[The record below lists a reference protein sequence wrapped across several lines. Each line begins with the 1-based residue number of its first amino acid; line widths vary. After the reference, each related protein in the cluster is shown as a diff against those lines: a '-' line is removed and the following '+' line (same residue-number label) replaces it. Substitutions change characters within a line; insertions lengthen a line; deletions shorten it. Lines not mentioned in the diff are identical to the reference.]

1 MSKPWKDIPRKGKE
15 VKLDDESEIGERRE
29 FLLKLAKDLGVS
41 KQIALETLFEE
52 IAYETQASNIEF
64 ENLDAIRADRM
75 ATQLQAVAAVHAESV
90 LFNEKRDHDAFK
102 RGLVMEQAETSAG
115 KGWFWKWNPFS

>member
-64 ENLDAIRADRM
+64 ENLDVIRADRM

-90 LFNEKRDHDAFK
+90 DHDKLYNEMYK
-102 RGLVMEQAETSAG
+102 RGLITEQVETSAG

>member
-52 IAYETQASNIEF
+52 IAYETQPSNIEF
-64 ENLDAIRADRM
+64 ENPDIVRLHAFDFDRVEFGPSE
-75 ATQLQAVAAVHAESV
+75 TQAA
-90 LFNEKRDHDAFK
+90 
-102 RGLVMEQAETSAG
+102 